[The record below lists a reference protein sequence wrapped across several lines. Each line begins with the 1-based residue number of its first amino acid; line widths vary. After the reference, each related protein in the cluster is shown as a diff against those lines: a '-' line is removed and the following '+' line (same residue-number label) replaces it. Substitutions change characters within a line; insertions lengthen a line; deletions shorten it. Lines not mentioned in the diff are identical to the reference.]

1 MRTASLPMYDL
12 PEVRAATAA
21 FWASLARNLRRR
33 GLAGVPDKLA
43 HDRPVAELWN
53 DPGLLLS
60 QCCGY
65 DVMHRYNDRLLPIAT
80 PQYAAPG
87 CLGGTYSSMVV
98 VAGDCPFDDVREMR
112 GAVAVIN
119 GAESHSGMSAL
130 RHLVSERHVDGQF
143 FAAVKVSGS
152 HLASLEMIRQR
163 QAEVA
168 AIDCVTLALIRRHL
182 EGAMRGLR
190 VLGNTYQAP
199 APPYVV
205 RAAAPAGEIDKV
217 GAALAETFDD
227 PSLAD
232 CREILLLKGVI
243 PATREDYRELGALQD
258 HAGRLGYPVLQ

>member
-21 FWASLARNLRRR
+21 FWASLAGNLRRH
-33 GLAGVPDKLA
+33 GIADVPDKLI
-43 HDRPVAELWN
+43 HDRPVGELWT

-65 DVMHRYNDRLLPIAT
+65 DVLHGFDSLLLPIAT
-80 PQYAAPG
+80 PEYAAPG

-98 VAGDCPFDDVREMR
+98 VADDCPFDDAREMR

-130 RHLVSERHVDGQF
+130 RHLVSSRHIDGQF
-143 FAAVKVSGS
+143 FSGVKVSGS
-152 HLASLEMIRQR
+152 HIASLGMIRRR
-163 QAEVA
+163 QADIA
-168 AIDCVTLALIRRHL
+168 AIDCVTLALIQRHID
-182 EGAMRGLR
+182 GAMRGVR
-190 VLGNTYQAP
+190 ILGATYRAP

-205 RAAAPAGEIDKV
+205 RASATADEIGKVRAAIV
-217 GAALAETFDD
+217 ETFDD

-232 CREILLLKGVI
+232 CRDTLLLKGVAL
-243 PATREDYRELGALQD
+243 ATREDYWVLGAFQD